1 MAFNDIDRHK
11 IKKAVGGLCKQNTP
25 AHLKD
30 KLRFEYEIEGQNVI
44 IYEVRPA
51 FMREGEFTKM
61 PLAKLTYV
69 TSRKIWKLYWK
80 RASGKWKNYEPKD
93 SAKDLKSGLFI
104 KYYFFLSDRR
114 LNRTKSINY

>member
-1 MAFNDIDRHK
+1 MAFNDIDHHK
-11 IKKAVGGLCKQNTP
+11 IKKSIGGLCEQRTP

-51 FMREGEFTKM
+51 FRREGEFTKM

-80 RASGKWKNYEPKD
+80 RASGKWEKYGPMD
-93 SAKDLKSGLFI
+93 SAKDLKSLVQEIDQDTNGC
-104 KYYFFLSDRR
+104 FFG
-114 LNRTKSINY
+114 

>member
-11 IKKAVGGLCKQNTP
+11 IKKAVGGLCEQRTP

-30 KLRFEYEIEGQNVI
+30 ELRFEYEIDKQNVI

-51 FMREGEFTKM
+51 FMQEGEFTKM

-69 TSRKIWKLYWK
+69 SSRKIWNLYWK
-80 RASGKWKNYEPKD
+80 RASGKWKKYEPMD
-93 SAKDLKSGLFI
+93 SAKDLKPLVREIDQDAYGC
-104 KYYFFLSDRR
+104 FFG
-114 LNRTKSINY
+114 

>member
-1 MAFNDIDRHK
+1 MAFNDIDHHK
-11 IKKAVGGLCKQNTP
+11 IKKAVGGLCEQRTP

-51 FMREGEFTKM
+51 IRREGEFTKM

-69 TSRKIWKLYWK
+69 NSQKIRKLYWK
-80 RASGKWKNYEPKD
+80 RESGKWENDEPKD
-93 SAKDLKSGLFI
+93 SAK
-104 KYYFFLSDRR
+104 
-114 LNRTKSINY
+114 